1 MLSRILAK
9 KLEEQLGQPVADRAG
24 FVGADVARMRKIA
37 EQSSIKAD

>member
-9 KLEEQLGQPVADRAG
+9 KLEEQLGQPVADRAR